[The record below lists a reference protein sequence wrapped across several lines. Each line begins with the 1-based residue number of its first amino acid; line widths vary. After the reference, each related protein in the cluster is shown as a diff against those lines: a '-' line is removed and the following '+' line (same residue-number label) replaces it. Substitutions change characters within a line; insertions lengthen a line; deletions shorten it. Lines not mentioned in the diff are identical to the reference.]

1 VAAGLAARFERRFEG
16 GPSVSA
22 DFDAP
27 AGAVT
32 VLFGPSGAGKTTL
45 LRCVAGLERPQRG
58 TLTLDGALWCD
69 ADARVHVPP
78 QRRGVGLMAQ
88 DYALFP
94 HLSVEQNV
102 GYGLAG
108 WRRDEARARVD
119 ELLRLLRLEGLRARR
134 PAALSGGEQQRAAL
148 ARCLAP
154 RPRLLLL
161 DEPLSALDAPTRD
174 ELRLELRRVLR
185 AQGVPVLMVTHD
197 RLEALALGDRMVVLS
212 AGRVL
217 QRGPVPEVFGR
228 PADREV
234 ARLVGVETVLAAR
247 VLSRAEGL
255 ALVESAGVRLTAL
268 DPGGDAA
275 DVFACLRAEDVLL
288 QHGSAPASSARNR
301 LAGRVT
307 SLVPEGALVRVALD
321 CGGLLL
327 VALVTRHA
335 AEELALAPGA
345 PVDALVKA
353 TAIHLIPR

>member
-1 VAAGLAARFERRFEG
+1 MAAGLEARFERRFDG
-16 GPSVSA
+16 GPLVAA

-32 VLFGPSGAGKTTL
+32 VLFGPSGAGKTTI
-45 LRCVAGLERPQRG
+45 LRCLAGLERPQRG
-58 TLTLDGALWCD
+58 SIRLDGVAWFD

-102 GYGLAG
+102 GYGLLDWPRGEAG
-108 WRRDEARARVD
+108 ARVG

-134 PAALSGGEQQRAAL
+134 PAALSGGEQQRVAL
-148 ARCLAP
+148 ARALAP

-174 ELRLELRRVLR
+174 ELRFELRRVLR
-185 AQGVPVLMVTHD
+185 AQAVPALLVTHD

-234 ARLVGVETVLAAR
+234 ARLVGVETVLEAR
-247 VLSRAEGL
+247 ALSRAEGL

-268 DPGGDAA
+268 DPGGDASE
-275 DVFACLRAEDVLL
+275 VFACLRAEDVLL

-307 SLVPEGALVRVALD
+307 SLVPEGALVRVGLD

-335 AEELALAPGA
+335 SEELGLVPGA
-345 PVDALVKA
+345 PVVALVKA
-353 TAIHLIPR
+353 TAIHLVPR